1 MFGPNWLT
9 PLRASR
15 KGFALRCCAAGGG
28 RLRVLPTL
36 TLVCGAGTF
45 WGTFP
50 SSSSVVFYLLTLGL
64 GTFVD
69 FYLREIGPCTFV
81 DLYLLAIGFCTTW
94 SSSSWTS
101 SCWCSGRALLGLL
114 PPRGLVLALTSTCWR
129 LGFASSWT
137 STTSSSST
145 WTSSTWSFAGGDYV
159 FGCELYWL

>member
-1 MFGPNWLT
+1 
-9 PLRASR
+9 
-15 KGFALRCCAAGGG
+15 
-28 RLRVLPTL
+28 VLPSL

-45 WGTFP
+45 WGTSS

-81 DLYLLAIGFCTTW
+81 DLYLPVIGHCTTW
-94 SSSSWTS
+94 SSSWTS

-114 PPRGLVLALTSTCWR
+114 PPDGLVLALTSTCWR
-129 LGFASSWT
+129 LGFASTWTPTTWCSTTWTPTSWT
-137 STTSSSST
+137 STTSSPST